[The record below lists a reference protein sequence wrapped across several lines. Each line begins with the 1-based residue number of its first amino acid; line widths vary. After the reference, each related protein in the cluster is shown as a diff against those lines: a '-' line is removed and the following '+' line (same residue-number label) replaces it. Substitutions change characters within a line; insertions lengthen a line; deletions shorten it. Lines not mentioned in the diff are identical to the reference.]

1 MSTPP
6 VDSSAAQPSS
16 PTGRAPEDSPAR
28 RSTPSGRALRRI
40 AVRVLLVAFL
50 VVVGVF
56 FALPLAWLVVTP
68 FDAQPT
74 FAVRWPD
81 WTLGNFQRLLD
92 NPYALRSI
100 GNSILQAAGTMV
112 IVIVLGT
119 LASYALSRVQ
129 IPGRGAL
136 LYGLLLLSSIVT
148 GTAAMVPT
156 FQLMQ
161 AIGLIDT
168 QIGVMLVM
176 AGGILPTVIFIL
188 KDFMDS
194 VPTSYEESAR
204 LYGASRLQVLTHVV
218 VPVARPGIAFVAIWA
233 IVQVWGN
240 FLVPFLLLRAPES
253 QPASVLMYTFYTES
267 GQADLRLISV
277 FSLLFVAPV
286 IIVYL
291 LVNRKFGFRFF
302 GGIKA

>member
-1 MSTPP
+1 MLHRVT
-6 VDSSAAQPSS
+6 
-16 PTGRAPEDSPAR
+16 R
-28 RSTPSGRALRRI
+28 
-40 AVRVLLVAFL
+40 RVLLVAFL
-50 VVVGVF
+50 VVIGVF
-56 FALPLAWLVVTP
+56 FALPLAWLIVTP
-68 FDAQPT
+68 FDANPSLALKWPT
-74 FAVRWPD
+74 
-81 WTLGNFQRLLD
+81 WTLDNFQRLAE

-100 GNSILQAAGTMV
+100 GNSLLEAGATMV
-112 IVIVLGT
+112 VVIVLGT
-119 LASYALSRVQ
+119 LASYALSRVHL
-129 IPGRGAL
+129 PGRSML

-168 QIGVMLVM
+168 QTGVILVM

-204 LYGASRLQVLTHVV
+204 LYGANRLQVLTHVV
-218 VPVARPGIAFVAIWA
+218 VPVARPGIAFVAIWS

-240 FLVPFLLLRAPES
+240 FLVPFILLRQPDS
-253 QPASVLMYTFYTES
+253 LPASVLMYTFYTES

-291 LVNRKFGFRFF
+291 VINRKFGFRFF